1 MLDMV
6 RDVLLV
12 TFHLQY
18 EELREYLRNKKGAIN
33 KSALRLD
40 HMQKN
45 IQKQMKSSIVRQ
57 QGDGMEAVVRDVIQG
72 LL

>member
-18 EELREYLRNKKGAIN
+18 EELCEYLRNKKGAIN

-45 IQKQMKSSIVRQ
+45 IQKQMKSSIVR
-57 QGDGMEAVVRDVIQG
+57 
-72 LL
+72 